1 MVPSFNAQPMNQN
14 RVLVL
19 FAHPAPHLSRVN
31 RRLADAART
40 VAGVYVHDLYETYP
54 DFYLDIAREHAL
66 IAQAG
71 ALVFLFPLHW
81 YSMPSLLKEW
91 CDEVFREDW
100 TAGDGGGAARGKTC
114 WLVTSTAGAADEFAP
129 GARHGRPFADF
140 LVPIEQMAAVCGMH
154 WIAPH
159 VLHGANEVGP
169 AAVDAHIDGF
179 LQRLRQIA
187 GPEPLSAN
195 LPPNLNLARPNGT

>member
-1 MVPSFNAQPMNQN
+1 MNQN

-31 RRLADAART
+31 RRLAEAART

-54 DFYLDIAREHAL
+54 DFYLDIAREHVL
-66 IAQAG
+66 IAQAE

-91 CDEVFREDW
+91 CDEVFHDDW
-100 TAGDGGGAARGKTC
+100 AAGHGRGGAARGKTC

-140 LVPIEQMAAVCGMH
+140 LVPIEQMAAVCGMR

-169 AAVDAHIDGF
+169 AAVDAHIDAF
-179 LQRLRQIA
+179 LDRLRQLA
-187 GPEPLSAN
+187 GPEP
-195 LPPNLNLARPNGT
+195 PFPNFTLTASNGT

>member
-1 MVPSFNAQPMNQN
+1 MNQN

-31 RRLADAART
+31 RRLAEAART

-71 ALVFLFPLHW
+71 TLVFLFPLHW

-91 CDEVFREDW
+91 CDEVFHDDW
-100 TAGDGGGAARGKTC
+100 AGHGRGAARGKTC
-114 WLVTSTAGAADEFAP
+114 WLVTSTAGAAHEFAL
-129 GARHGRPFADF
+129 GARHGRPFSDF

-159 VLHGANEVGP
+159 VLHGANEVE
-169 AAVDAHIDGF
+169 ATAVDAHIDGF
-179 LQRLRQIA
+179 LHRLRQLA
-187 GPEPLSAN
+187 GSEPLS
-195 LPPNLNLARPNGT
+195 PNLNLAVPDGT